1 MDCWIIGFEF
11 KIKHRSKVK
20 KKNFEI
26 AVLNFPYIT
35 FFVLP
40 FDLQQSS
47 NPWDG
52 CGLISI
58 KTKKNIIWA

>member
-47 NPWDG
+47 NPVIHG
-52 CGLISI
+52 
-58 KTKKNIIWA
+58 TAVV